1 MLIAFAI
8 MFGLIDY
15 STVPVTVSYVAS
27 RMGVGVVG
35 VSMGLLSAVHAVGGA
50 LGASAG
56 GVFFDVSGSS
66 TSVWVVSLM
75 LALVAAADRK
85 SVVEG
90 KSVTERVDIGG
101 GSIINK
107 INKKQQIARNT
118 SITIQQQ

>member
-35 VSMGLLSAVHAVGGA
+35 VSMGLLSAGHAVGGA

-56 GVFFDVSGSS
+56 GVFFDVSGSY

-75 LALVAAADRK
+75 LAVVAAAL
-85 SVVEG
+85 EIG
-90 KSVTERVDIGG
+90 RVSGG
-101 GSIINK
+101 
-107 INKKQQIARNT
+107 ARVG
-118 SITIQQQ
+118 QYV